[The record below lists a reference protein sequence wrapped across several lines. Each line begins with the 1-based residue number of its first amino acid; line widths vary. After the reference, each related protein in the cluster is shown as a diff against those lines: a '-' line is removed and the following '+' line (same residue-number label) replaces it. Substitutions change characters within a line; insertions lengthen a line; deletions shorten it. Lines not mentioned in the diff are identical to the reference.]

1 MNTDLEII
9 ERCKQGNKRAQKQ
22 LYKQYAAAMFAIC
35 MRYASSKVEAEDILQ
50 EGFMKVFA
58 NINAYEEKGM
68 FESWLK
74 RIFINTA
81 ITVYHKNRKYRFHID
96 IDEAQD
102 YLMPTTERETNTL
115 TQEELLKIINS
126 LPDGYRMVFNL
137 FAIEGLKHKE
147 IAELMS
153 IDENTSKS
161 QYSRARKIIQKKIIG
176 IDKEMEARIVS

>member
-1 MNTDLEII
+1 MNTDIEII
-9 ERCKQGNKRAQKQ
+9 ERCKQGNKKAQKQ
-22 LYKQYAAAMFAIC
+22 LYKQYAASMYAIC
-35 MRYASSKVEAEDILQ
+35 MRYASSKDEAEDILQ
-50 EGFMKVFA
+50 EGFIKIFT
-58 NINAYEEKGM
+58 NISAYEEKGM

-81 ITVYHKNRKYRFHID
+81 ITIYHKNRKHRFHLD

-102 YLMPTTERETNTL
+102 YLMPSTERENNTL

-126 LPDGYRMVFNL
+126 LPEGYRMVFNL

-147 IAELMS
+147 IADLMN

-161 QYSRARKIIQKKIIG
+161 QYSRARKIIQKKIILL
-176 IDKEMEARIVS
+176 DSEMQARIVS